1 MEEKDWMNNPKLHGI
16 DKAKLEMLQQMAD
29 QGSQKNQNELTSF
42 LMAAAS
48 SGKSK
53 GLQFSPEEM
62 SLILEVIKMGKSKKE
77 QERLDKIVRIMQ
89 MMRH

>member
-1 MEEKDWMNNPKLHGI
+1 MEEKDWTNNPKLQGI
-16 DKAKLEMLQQMAD
+16 DKAKLEMLKQMAE
-29 QGSQKNQNELTSF
+29 QGSKKNQSELMSF

-48 SGKSK
+48 SGKSQ
-53 GLQFSPEEM
+53 GLQFNPEEM
-62 SLILEVIKMGKSKKE
+62 KLILEVIKMVKSKQE